1 MDNYIVK
8 ELDFDNVFIL
18 PQPSSLSS
26 RSQVNLE
33 RTFNFV
39 NNLDEDEDDK
49 LDENDCNIE
58 NKDNNNNNNDN
69 IVKHRE
75 IKSKWTGI
83 PIIAANM
90 DTIGTFKVYDSLRK
104 YKMLTAL
111 NKFYTVQDY
120 INAVKSGIDLDPEYF
135 MVTTGI
141 TEENFKN
148 LREIVLYTNCKW
160 ICIDVANGYMNCFVD
175 FCYRIRQL
183 YPDKIIVA
191 GNVVTE
197 EMVNKLVTKGGV
209 DIVKVGIGSGS
220 ACLTRRQTGV
230 GRPQLHAVKECAKM
244 CRSLRSVGYSAYIV
258 SDGGIKYP
266 GDMAKA
272 FGAGADFVMAGG
284 IFSGHDE
291 NPGEIIEENG
301 QHFKMFYG
309 MSSKHAMEKYFG
321 KMENYRSSEGAVIKV
336 PYKGPIEYTI
346 QDFLGG
352 LRSTCTYIGA
362 ECIEQM
368 PYKTYFVA
376 I

>member
-1 MDNYIVK
+1 MENFIAK
-8 ELDFDNVFIL
+8 ELDFKDVLIL

-33 RTFNFV
+33 RTIDFINIIDDD
-39 NNLDEDEDDK
+39 NSDEEDYVDK
-49 LDENDCNIE
+49 KID
-58 NKDNNNNNNDN
+58 K
-69 IVKHRE
+69 
-75 IKSKWTGI
+75 KWTGI

-90 DTIGTFKVYDSLRK
+90 DTTGTFKVYDCLKK

-120 INAVKSGIDLDPEYF
+120 HNARISGIELDPEYF

-141 TEENFKN
+141 TDENFNN
-148 LREIVLYTNCKW
+148 LKEIVLYTNCKW
-160 ICIDVANGYMNCFVD
+160 ICIDVANGYMESFVE
-175 FCYRIRQL
+175 FCKKIRLL
-183 YPDKIIVA
+183 YPEKIIVA
-191 GNVVTE
+191 GNVVTG
-197 EMVNKLVTKGGV
+197 EMVKNLVTKGGV
-209 DIVKVGIGSGS
+209 DVVKVGIGSGS

-230 GRPQLHAVKECAKM
+230 GRPQLHAVKECSEM
-244 CRSLRSVGYSAYIV
+244 CKQLRNFGYKAYIV

-272 FGAGADFVMAGG
+272 FASGADFVMAGG
-284 IFSGHDE
+284 IFAGHNE

-301 QHFKMFYG
+301 QHYKMFYG

-336 PYKGPIEYTI
+336 PYKGFLEHTI

-362 ECIEQM
+362 KCIDEI
-368 PYKTYFVA
+368 PEKTSFVVVS
-376 I
+376 

>member
-1 MDNYIVK
+1 MEKFIAK
-8 ELDFDNVFIL
+8 ELDFNDVLIL
-18 PQPSSLSS
+18 PQPSNLSS

-33 RTFNFV
+33 RTVKFKNLWNKNEE
-39 NNLDEDEDDK
+39 NNY
-49 LDENDCNIE
+49 
-58 NKDNNNNNNDN
+58 
-69 IVKHRE
+69 RF
-75 IKSKWTGI
+75 WTGI

-90 DTIGTFKVYDSLRK
+90 DTTGTFKVYDSLRK
-104 YKMLTAL
+104 YKLLTAL

-120 INAVKSGIDLDPEYF
+120 IKAINSGIQLDPEYY

-141 TEENFKN
+141 TEDNFNN
-148 LREIVLYTNCKW
+148 LKEIVSFTNCKW
-160 ICIDVANGYMNCFVD
+160 ICIDVANGYMDCFVK
-175 FCYRIRQL
+175 FCRKIRDL

-191 GNVVTE
+191 GNVVTA
-197 EMVNKLVTKGGV
+197 EMVNILVTQGGV
-209 DIVKVGIGSGS
+209 DIVKIGIGSGS

-230 GRPQLHAVKECAKM
+230 GRPQLQAVKECSQM
-244 CRSLRSVGYSAYIV
+244 CKSLNKLGYTAYTV
-258 SDGGIKYP
+258 SDGGIKYS

-291 NPGEIIEENG
+291 NPGDVLEENG

-321 KMENYRSSEGAVIKV
+321 KMENYRSSEGAVIKI
-336 PYKGPIEYTI
+336 PYKGPIDNTVK
-346 QDFLGG
+346 DFLGG

-362 ECIEQM
+362 ECIEEV
-368 PYKTYFVA
+368 PNKTTFVA

>member
-1 MDNYIVK
+1 MEDFIAK
-8 ELDFDNVFIL
+8 ELDFNDVLIL

-33 RTFNFV
+33 RTFEFV
-39 NNLDEDEDDK
+39 NIIDEDNSDDEGYED
-49 LDENDCNIE
+49 
-58 NKDNNNNNNDN
+58 NK
-69 IVKHRE
+69 IHK
-75 IKSKWTGI
+75 KWTGV
-83 PIIAANM
+83 PIIASNM
-90 DTIGTFKVYDSLRK
+90 DTTGTFKVYNALK
-104 YKMLTAL
+104 KHKMLTAL

-120 INAVKSGIDLDPEYF
+120 INAVESGIELDPEYF

-141 TEENFKN
+141 TDENFKN
-148 LREIVLYTNCKW
+148 LKEIVIYTNCKW
-160 ICIDVANGYMNCFVD
+160 ICIDVANGYMDCFVQ
-175 FCYRIRQL
+175 FCKRIRQL

-191 GNVVTE
+191 GNVVTQ
-197 EMVNKLVTKGGV
+197 EMVNKLVCEGGV
-209 DIVKVGIGSGS
+209 DVVKVGIGSGS

-230 GRPQLHAVKECAKM
+230 GRSQLQAVKECAEM
-244 CRSLRSVGYSAYIV
+244 CRALRCTGYNPYIV

-284 IFSGHDE
+284 IFAGHDE
-291 NPGEIIEENG
+291 NPGDIVEDNG

-321 KMENYRSSEGAVIKV
+321 KMEHYRSSEGAVIKV
-336 PYKGPIEYTI
+336 PYKGPIEHTI
-346 QDFLGG
+346 LDFLGG

-368 PYKTYFVA
+368 PHKTYFVA
-376 I
+376 V